1 MRCEAPEISCPRWSR
16 RGWRLVRARTAQPS
30 PQRGRQERMFLMSA
44 LMMRAPR
51 CRRRLMKSCRVHVT
65 AKFHACGV
73 FAFWQGERNCLGL
86 RRLGRS
92 RRVTPGSADKS
103 GHAREK
109 QRVLSMAK
117 GRSRAA
123 SSRLGALEYMMVAQL
138 TPPFEPAKAVRLSWR
153 AQRRPSAAGAA
164 ASAAPDPL
172 LPPSGRFYHSTRCC
186 SSGLHCRAVTV
197 TRPLRRRRR
206 WQRWRRR

>member
-1 MRCEAPEISCPRWSR
+1 MRNILGDCDCVRKTTFPH
-16 RGWRLVRARTAQPS
+16 WRTPSLARAR
-30 PQRGRQERMFLMSA
+30 
-44 LMMRAPR
+44 
-51 CRRRLMKSCRVHVT
+51 HVT
-65 AKFHACGV
+65 YVCYTSRSPILSTLSRHS
-73 FAFWQGERNCLGL
+73 LGL
-86 RRLGRS
+86 EQRRLGRS

>member
-51 CRRRLMKSCRVHVT
+51 CRRRLMKSCRGHVT
-65 AKFHACGV
+65 AKFHTCGV

-103 GHAREK
+103 GHARKK

-138 TPPFEPAKAVRLSWR
+138 TPPFEQQNVRLSWR

>member
-1 MRCEAPEISCPRWSR
+1 MAILAPKLGKLGEEKLRILLKSGSSDALSTLTEHPVSLSAGGGPNIS
-16 RGWRLVRARTAQPS
+16 
-30 PQRGRQERMFLMSA
+30 
-44 LMMRAPR
+44 
-51 CRRRLMKSCRVHVT
+51 
-65 AKFHACGV
+65 FH
-73 FAFWQGERNCLGL
+73 Q

-164 ASAAPDPL
+164 ISAAPEPL
-172 LPPSGRFYHSTRCC
+172 LPPSGRFHHSTTCA
-186 SSGLHCRAVTV
+186 SDH
-197 TRPLRRRRR
+197 
-206 WQRWRRR
+206 